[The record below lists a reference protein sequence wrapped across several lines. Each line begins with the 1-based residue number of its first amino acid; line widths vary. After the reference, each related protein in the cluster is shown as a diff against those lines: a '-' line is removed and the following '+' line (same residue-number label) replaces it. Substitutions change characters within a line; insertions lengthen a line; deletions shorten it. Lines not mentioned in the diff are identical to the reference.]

1 MKKDNKGFSLVELII
16 VIAIMAVLIGLL
28 APQYLKF
35 VKKSKISADVSNAQA
50 LATAFNVAFA
60 DGAISSQAAAF
71 TGAAGDKCDAN
82 VDAQWP
88 VCKINS
94 TYSFRV
100 TVGSNGVSAVE
111 INDGTNNNKVWPTV
125 SGQWA
130 ATN

>member
-60 DGAISSQAAAF
+60 DGAIASGGPHS
-71 TGAAGDKCDAN
+71 GNAGDACPSG
-82 VDAQWP
+82 VDAQYP
-88 VCKINS
+88 ACKLNAS
-94 TYSFRV
+94 YTFAV

-111 INDGTNNNKVWPTV
+111 IGSGATKSVVWPTV
-125 SGQWA
+125 SGDWA

>member
-60 DGAISSQAAAF
+60 DSTVSTGSFS
-71 TGAAGDKCDAN
+71 GAAGAACASGVN
-82 VDAQWP
+82 AQWP
-88 VCKINS
+88 AVKLDTTQ
-94 TYSFRV
+94 TYGVS
-100 TVGSNGVSAVE
+100 VGSNGVEWVKIGS
-111 INDGTNNNKVWPTV
+111 DQVWPTV
-125 SGQWA
+125 TGNWA